1 MKKSLRRRWKQ
12 WRKWYNQFYGY
23 NNSRKDAAGEV
34 NSEEVENKVE
44 SDLEEIFEPDVKV
57 RVPQDMVID
66 AP

>member
-12 WRKWYNQFYGY
+12 WRKRYNQFYGY
-23 NNSRKDAAGEV
+23 NNSRKDAAGVV